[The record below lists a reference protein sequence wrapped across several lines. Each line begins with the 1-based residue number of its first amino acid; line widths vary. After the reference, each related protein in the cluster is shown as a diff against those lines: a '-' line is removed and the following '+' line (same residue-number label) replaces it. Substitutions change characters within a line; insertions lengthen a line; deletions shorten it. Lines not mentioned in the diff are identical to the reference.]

1 MKSSLD
7 AAYITELIY
16 FPLKMT
22 QNITIKS
29 QTQANKSKYTPKKLH
44 L

>member
-1 MKSSLD
+1 MKSNLY

-29 QTQANKSKYTPKKLH
+29 YTAANKREYTP
-44 L
+44 